1 MSSTRPSSSPAL
13 LQQPA
18 EVRALGPGLRL
29 GEYEIE
35 RVLRE
40 GSDSIVYL
48 AHDHGLQR
56 RVALREYLPAGLAGR
71 GSGGEIGLL
80 DARHAELFALGLRAF
95 AHEAR
100 LLARCDH
107 PALVKV
113 LRYWEAR
120 HTGYMAVPWLDGE
133 SLQASRAAMEQP
145 PGENWLR
152 SVLLDLAGA
161 LETLDGA
168 FAQHRN
174 VHPGNILLQPDGRPV
189 LLGFHAARQVL
200 AEHGAAAAD
209 TLAGQ
214 AYAPLEAQPEGLHLQ
229 QGPWSDLYSLAAVAY
244 FCVTGEVP
252 PSPAERM
259 AAGVARPL
267 GAAVRALYP
276 RHPGLQYSAGFIAA
290 LDWAFELQPQDRPR
304 SAAEWRAVLLR
315 QHSDSHAPSAAA
327 PVAPARAAVQRQEP
341 RGPRPDA
348 SFPGLPARVGATLP
362 LHFPDT
368 ADAAAMRMPRP
379 PQQPDAPE
387 SSAARRPVAGP
398 EPFKSPAA
406 GGTAAAGNG
415 AGTSPE
421 IRPGVAAPREPGWGV
436 PPPGTTA
443 SAPAPEPSE
452 EAVRAA
458 LAAALDSL
466 PPEPPRHGG
475 SGVRHGRDPRAPAA
489 AERLPRRWLWPAA
502 GVLVAMAIAAG
513 WQWKHQREAQDL
525 SRAMAGLNAPAA
537 EVSADPPRGERDASG
552 ASAEGAGRDA
562 AVADMSP
569 ASSPAADAQGVTLA
583 ENRDPSL
590 EGSVPDPAPAAPSP
604 PPPAPVNRSESLA
617 ASPARAPVSNPESPD
632 SSPARGPESRAVPPA
647 AVAAP
652 REQRRSPDPEPR
664 RPAEGKSAPRIAAK
678 PAEPAAVQFTSPR
691 AACAPRE
698 RFSLYYCMQQQCAKS
713 QFRSHRQCIALRERD
728 EIE

>member
-1 MSSTRPSSSPAL
+1 M

-18 EVRALGPGLRL
+18 EVRTLGPGLRL

-35 RVLRE
+35 RVLCE

-71 GSGGEIGLL
+71 GTGGETGLL
-80 DARHAELFALGLRAF
+80 DARHADLFALGLRAF

-120 HTGYMAVPWLDGE
+120 HTGYMAMQWLDGE
-133 SLQASRAAMEQP
+133 SLQASREAMAQP
-145 PGENWLR
+145 PGESWLR
-152 SVLLDLAGA
+152 SVMLDLAGA
-161 LETLDGA
+161 LETLHGA

-174 VHPGNILLQPDGRPV
+174 VHPGNILLQADGRPV
-189 LLGFHAARQVL
+189 LLGFHAARRVL

-209 TLAGQ
+209 GLAGQ

-244 FCVTGEVP
+244 FCLTGEVP
-252 PSPAERM
+252 PSPAERL

-267 GAAVRALYP
+267 GAAVRSLYQ
-276 RHPGLQYSAGFIAA
+276 RHPGLQYSAGFISA

-304 SAAEWRAVLLR
+304 NAAEWRAVLL
-315 QHSDSHAPSAAA
+315 QLQPGSHAPNTAAS
-327 PVAPARAAVQRQEP
+327 PAPARAAPQRQAPDESS
-341 RGPRPDA
+341 RPA
-348 SFPGLPARVGATLP
+348 PGFPGLPARVGAALP
-362 LHFPDT
+362 LHFPEG
-368 ADAAAMRMPRP
+368 AGAAAMRMPRP

-387 SSAARRPVAGP
+387 SSAARRPEAGAERSGP
-398 EPFKSPAA
+398 PIT
-406 GGTAAAGNG
+406 GAAAPGGNG
-415 AGTSPE
+415 AVASPE
-421 IRPGVAAPREPGWGV
+421 IRAGLTAAREPGWDGT
-436 PPPGTTA
+436 PPST
-443 SAPAPEPSE
+443 SAPAGAPEPSE

-466 PPEPPRHGG
+466 PQQPPRRDS
-475 SGVRHGRDPRAPAA
+475 SGMRPGPGPRAPAA

-513 WQWKHQREAQDL
+513 WQWKQQREAQDL
-525 SRAMAGLNAPAA
+525 SRAMAGSPAPAG
-537 EVSADPPRGERDASG
+537 EGSADLPRGERDANG
-552 ASAEGAGRDA
+552 ATAELPVPGRDA
-562 AVADMSP
+562 AVADIPP
-569 ASSPAADAQGVTLA
+569 APPPSADAQGVATA
-583 ENRDPSL
+583 ENPGRSQ
-590 EGSVPDPAPAAPSP
+590 EGSVPDPVLAAPGPQPPVAAARTEAPVSSAAVRAEAREMREAAPAA
-604 PPPAPVNRSESLA
+604 
-617 ASPARAPVSNPESPD
+617 ASPVT
-632 SSPARGPESRAVPPA
+632 
-647 AVAAP
+647 

-664 RPAEGKSAPRIAAK
+664 RTAEAKSAPRPAAK
-678 PAEPAAVQFTSPR
+678 PAEPAPVQFRSPR

-698 RFSLYYCMQQQCAKS
+698 RFSLYYCMQQQCAKP
-713 QFRSHRQCIALRERD
+713 QFRSHRQCVALRERD